1 MHRESNFVSDIGR
14 STSKTIQT
22 PAELPKEETPMKRKV
37 NSKSTLM
44 IAFASLVLSTAIVN
58 AQTPLYGT
66 NPAGASSIGSLSVA
80 TTLAPTNGRSA
91 NVVAAFANSAGDLE
105 VMAWHD
111 TKTSLALLGSASVA
125 GPAVNSV
132 AVTGLDANRAVT
144 ADVDSTGTL
153 SINTW
158 EIALTSEGVSLQNG
172 TSTVPNSATAVS
184 ITRLSSTEVVTAVR
198 NFSGDLTVEVWNI
211 SEKGLPSLDSSASG
225 GEVSEVAVAATN
237 SSQVV
242 VATRDS
248 AGKLKVIVWAV
259 EGGVVTRMDD
269 YTAGAIEQLSIG
281 ASFGTENAFTATVNG
296 SGDLEII
303 YWVVSPSG
311 FITRSTTAK
320 GGSASQVAASWLSI
334 NTPISA
340 VCGGSSDL
348 DVEAWGSSSKE
359 SSYNTNLG
367 ITAVAV
373 ASEGE
378 AVVGTRW
385 VGYFA
390 TAARGS
396 KYQDL
401 KIKVW
406 SIGGPSTF

>member
-1 MHRESNFVSDIGR
+1 
-14 STSKTIQT
+14 
-22 PAELPKEETPMKRKV
+22 MKRKA
-37 NSKSTLM
+37 NFKSTLM
-44 IAFASLVLSTAIVN
+44 IGFASLVVSTAMLN

-66 NPAGASSIGSLSVA
+66 NPAGASDIRSLSVA
-80 TTLAPTNGRSA
+80 ATLAPTNGRAA

-111 TKTSLALLGSASVA
+111 TKTALDLLGSASVA

-132 AVTGLDANRAVT
+132 SVTGLDANRAVT
-144 ADVDSTGTL
+144 ADVDSAGTL

-158 EIALTSEGVSLQNG
+158 EIALTSEGVTLQNG
-172 TSTVPNSATAVS
+172 NSTGPNTATAVS
-184 ITRLSSTEVVTAVR
+184 IARLSSAEVVAAIR
-198 NFSGDLTVEVWNI
+198 NFSGGLTVQVWNI
-211 SEKGLPSLDSSASG
+211 SESGLPTLGSSASG
-225 GEVSEVAVAATN
+225 GAVSQVAVAATN

-248 AGKLKVIVWAV
+248 ADNLKVIVFAI
-259 EGGVVTRMDD
+259 EGGVVTRMGD

-281 ASFGTENAFTATVNG
+281 ASFGTENAFTATVNS

-303 YWVVSPSG
+303 YFAVSTSG
-311 FITRSTTAK
+311 SITRTTTAH
-320 GGSASQVAASWLSI
+320 GGSASLVAASWLSS

-359 SSYNTNLG
+359 SSYNTTTG
-367 ITAVAV
+367 INAVAV

-378 AVVGTRW
+378 AVVGTNW

-390 TAARGS
+390 TAARGE

-401 KIKVW
+401 KIKLW
-406 SIGGPSTF
+406 SIVGPSTF